1 MRRAL
6 KTALALLILTAM
18 GCAKEKSIRIGAV
31 LPLTG
36 EYQLYGQS
44 IQKGVELAFE
54 NLLSSD
60 TDVQYS
66 LSVEDSQS
74 DPETGAELVK
84 QLYGDGFTAII
95 GGVTTPEAM
104 KAVPIADQYDRVLLS
119 PSASTPE
126 LTGISKYFYR
136 VFVSDSREG
145 TTMANFATQKLKISS
160 VVILA
165 KEDEFA
171 QGNQQVFETNFVRQG
186 GEVLEKVS
194 FPSVG
199 GDFSGLIGRVMT
211 LNPDAVYL
219 AAYAAETSQIVI
231 ELRRQAFRGYVL
243 ATAAFASPEI
253 IEQVGQP
260 AEGVFLTQAGFDTKS
275 EEPLIKGFVDS
286 YRAKYGLT
294 PDLYAAHGYD
304 SVLVLA
310 EAIRESG
317 GEFASDLWSALR
329 GLRDFQGVTGT
340 LQFDERGDVQK
351 FPRVFVV
358 SEGELVDY
366 EKDIE
371 EKRRKILERLRALE
385 QRQRRGG
392 N

>member
-6 KTALALLILTAM
+6 KTVLALLILTTV
-18 GCAKEKSIRIGAV
+18 GCAKEKSIKIGAV

-36 EYQLYGQS
+36 DFQLYGQS

-60 TDVQYS
+60 TEFQYS
-66 LSVEDSQS
+66 LSVEDSES
-74 DPETGAELVK
+74 DPEKGAALVE

-95 GGVTTPEAM
+95 GGVTTAEAM
-104 KAVPIADQYDRVLLS
+104 KAVPVADRYDRVLLS

-160 VVILA
+160 TVILA
-165 KEDEFA
+165 KEDAFA
-171 QGNQQVFETNFVRQG
+171 QGNQEVFEVNFKRQG
-186 GEVLEKVS
+186 GEVLDKVV
-194 FPSVG
+194 FPADG
-199 GDFSGLIGRVMT
+199 GDFSGLVGRVMT
-211 LNPDAVYL
+211 LVPDSVYI
-219 AAYAAETSQIVI
+219 AAYAEETSQII
-231 ELRRQAFRGYVL
+231 LELRRQEYKGYVL

-275 EEPLIKGFVDS
+275 EEPLIKNFVDA
-286 YRAKYGLT
+286 YREKYGLT

-310 EAIRESG
+310 EALRDSG

-340 LQFDERGDVQK
+340 LQFNERGDVQK

-358 SEGELVDY
+358 NEGQLVDY
-366 EKDIE
+366 EKEIT
-371 EKRRKILERLRALE
+371 KRREEILKRLRDLE
-385 QRQRRGG
+385 QRQRG